1 MKPKRNCSRLRL
13 HCISVR
19 RRNSQNT
26 FKQPEIAISSS
37 EDAQKDLP
45 ERFQVK
51 QCQFMIRDSVFGALR
66 TLAGNQAKVVADST
80 VLQYYMGSQTF
91 KDENVKFISQEL
103 PVSCGSNLVCA
114 VKKGNKELL
123 DKINVGL
130 ANAKKSGEYETILKK
145 WKQAVPSDVSI
156 ASAPAVK

>member
-1 MKPKRNCSRLRL
+1 M
-13 HCISVR
+13 
-19 RRNSQNT
+19 
-26 FKQPEIAISSS
+26 
-37 EDAQKDLP
+37 P